1 MNINQFLPLTETT
14 YYIMLSLIKP
24 QHGYGIM
31 QQVKQLS
38 NDKVVLAPGTLYG
51 ALSNLKKQKLI
62 KPFNEDTQN
71 RRKVYKL
78 TDLGLDV
85 LSMEFQRMQTLISIS
100 KTLLEKETN
109 Q

>member
-1 MNINQFLPLTETT
+1 MNINQYLPLTETT
-14 YYIMLSLIKP
+14 YYIMLSLIEP

-38 NDKVVLAPGTLYG
+38 NGKVVLAPGTLYG

-62 KPFNEDTQN
+62 NLIIEDTQN

-78 TDLGLDV
+78 TDLGHEV
-85 LSMEFQRMQTLISIS
+85 LSMEYQRMQTLVSIS
-100 KTLLEKETN
+100 KSMLEKEKD
-109 Q
+109 

>member
-1 MNINQFLPLTETT
+1 MNTNQYLPLTETT
-14 YYIMLSLIKP
+14 YYIMLSLIEP

-38 NDKVVLAPGTLYG
+38 NGKVVLAPGTLYG

-62 KPFNEDTQN
+62 NLIIKDTQN

-78 TDLGLDV
+78 TDLGHEV
-85 LSMEFQRMQTLISIS
+85 LSMEYQRMQTLVSIS
-100 KTLLEKETN
+100 RTMLEKEKD